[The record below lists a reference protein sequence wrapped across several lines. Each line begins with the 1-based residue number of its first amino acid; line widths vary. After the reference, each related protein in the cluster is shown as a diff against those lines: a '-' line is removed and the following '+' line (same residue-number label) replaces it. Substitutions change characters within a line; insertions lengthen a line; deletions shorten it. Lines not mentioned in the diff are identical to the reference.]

1 MREFL
6 DRVAGYLAAKVI
18 LGFLCW
24 FYFRVVHR
32 KEVEIIGKG
41 NIPRGGRV
49 LFYANHPS
57 MRPFFVIVFVFP
69 SVYLSAENVALDA
82 GGSREFLSR

>member
-32 KEVEIIGKG
+32 KEVEIIGK
-41 NIPRGGRV
+41 
-49 LFYANHPS
+49 
-57 MRPFFVIVFVFP
+57 
-69 SVYLSAENVALDA
+69 A
-82 GGSREFLSR
+82 GKTPMF